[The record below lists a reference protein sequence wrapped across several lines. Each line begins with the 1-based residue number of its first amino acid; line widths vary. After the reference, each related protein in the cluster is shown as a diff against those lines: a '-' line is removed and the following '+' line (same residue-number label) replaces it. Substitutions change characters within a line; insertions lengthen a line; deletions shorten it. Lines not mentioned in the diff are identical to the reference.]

1 MGLKTG
7 VWEDK
12 TKPMENE
19 KWINDGQKAGD
30 VDRRAPPEQGEATT
44 SAEVVTLVVDMR
56 KVVTFVIAA
65 INCTEELQSKTK
77 KILIIVDQA
86 VKCLWIAGLTWE
98 NVQDDLNEI
107 ENQSSQESCI
117 G

>member
-12 TKPMENE
+12 TKPLENE

-44 SAEVVTLVVDMR
+44 SAEVVTNPNLDP
-56 KVVTFVIAA
+56 
-65 INCTEELQSKTK
+65 
-77 KILIIVDQA
+77 
-86 VKCLWIAGLTWE
+86 
-98 NVQDDLNEI
+98 
-107 ENQSSQESCI
+107 
-117 G
+117 